1 MTPDGPVAVVT
12 GASRGIGRAIAVRLA
27 ASGFRVV
34 VGYRTRADAADETV
48 RLLADAG
55 SEAVAVAGDIREA
68 ETGRRLVAT
77 ATERW
82 GRLDAVVNNAGV
94 NRDRRIGALSE
105 EDWSAVLDVD
115 LTGAFHVI
123 RPAVD
128 VLAASPRGA
137 IVNVASIVGLHGN
150 AGQSNYAA
158 AKGGLI
164 ALTKSLARELAPL
177 GITVNAVAPGFVL
190 TDMTLALDADV
201 MGANLEATPLG
212 RAGEPEDVAA
222 AVAFFCSPE
231 ARFMTGTIL
240 PVDGGLGL

>member
-12 GASRGIGRAIAVRLA
+12 GASRGIGRATAVRLA

-34 VGYRTRADAADETV
+34 VGYRARADAADETV

-55 SEAVAVAGDIREA
+55 SEAVAVRGDVREA
-68 ETGRRLVAT
+68 ETGRRLVAA

-94 NRDRRIGALSE
+94 SRDRRIGALSE
-105 EDWSAVLDVD
+105 DDWSAVIDVD

-128 VLAASPRGA
+128 ALAASPRGA
-137 IVNVASIVGLHGN
+137 IVNIASIVGLNGN

-201 MGANLEATPLG
+201 MAANLEATPLG

-222 AVAFFCSPE
+222 AVAFFCSPD
-231 ARFMTGTIL
+231 ARFMTGAIL